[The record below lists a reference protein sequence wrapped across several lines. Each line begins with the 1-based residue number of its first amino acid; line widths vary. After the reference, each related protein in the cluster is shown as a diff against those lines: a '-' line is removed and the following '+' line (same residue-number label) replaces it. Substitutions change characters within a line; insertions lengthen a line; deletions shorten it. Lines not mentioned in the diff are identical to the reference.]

1 MRDVDATQTKRGAW
15 NGRAGRSQKGE
26 QVMSNKSR
34 TKANLQQRVGSL
46 IAGTQKHAPTGQL
59 TFGGATYDATALVQ
73 LLQNLDNAIT
83 ASDAAKAKWNDALKS
98 QQDEQAKVGPV
109 IQAYQ
114 SYLESLLGNAPST
127 LADYGL
133 APRKVRTPLTVEQK
147 AAAVAKRAATRA
159 ARHTMGTVQKKGIKG
174 DVKSVVVTPVSVS
187 SSSAA
192 SPAARASAQTASPT
206 GSAPHTA

>member
-1 MRDVDATQTKRGAW
+1 
-15 NGRAGRSQKGE
+15 
-26 QVMSNKSR
+26 MSNNLKS
-34 TKANLQQRVGSL
+34 KASLQQRIGSL
-46 IAGTQKHAPTGQL
+46 IAGTQKHTPTGQL

-73 LLQNLDNAIT
+73 LLQNLDDAIT

-98 QQDEQAKVGPV
+98 KQDEQAKVRPV
-109 IQAYQ
+109 IRAYQ
-114 SYLESLLGNAPST
+114 SYLDSLLGNAPST

-133 APRKVRTPLTVEQK
+133 APRKVRTPLTVEEK
-147 AAAVAKRAATRA
+147 AAAVAKGAATRA

-174 DVKSVVVTPVSVS
+174 DIKSVVITPVTAS

-192 SPAARASAQTASPT
+192 SPAAGATVQTASPT